1 MEKDYQEIAK
11 AARLVGAENPKV
23 DQLQLVKEWLESE
36 NSGDW
41 LMVIDNA
48 DDEELFFGQDENQ
61 DQEFSSSSRK
71 LARYFPQR
79 PNGSILLTT
88 RSRMLGVKFATV
100 RGVIAV
106 QEMSVSE
113 SKKLLME
120 KLEEDSYND
129 DDLTDIV
136 EILENLPLALV
147 QAAAFI
153 REYSLSIGE
162 YVQMYRESD
171 LPEIKLLSQDFEE
184 LERDPDSKNPVAV
197 TWEIFYAHLSHI
209 HRE

>member
-113 SKKLLME
+113 SKKTI
-120 KLEEDSYND
+120 DG
-129 DDLTDIV
+129 
-136 EILENLPLALV
+136 EIRRRQL
-147 QAAAFI
+147 Q
-153 REYSLSIGE
+153 
-162 YVQMYRESD
+162 
-171 LPEIKLLSQDFEE
+171 
-184 LERDPDSKNPVAV
+184 
-197 TWEIFYAHLSHI
+197 
-209 HRE
+209 